1 MLLDAQI
8 LAANAFLAGEISLL
22 PYPSPKLAYLRRG
35 TESWRVRFRAN
46 IGSERRAQS
55 GAIDPN
61 RNSEKLMRTYEAALP
76 RLSVSQTGSDR
87 YSA

>member
-8 LAANAFLAGEISLL
+8 LAANAFLAGEIILL

-46 IGSERRAQS
+46 IGSERRAVKVARLTRT
-55 GAIDPN
+55 GIR
-61 RNSEKLMRTYEAALP
+61 RN
-76 RLSVSQTGSDR
+76 
-87 YSA
+87 